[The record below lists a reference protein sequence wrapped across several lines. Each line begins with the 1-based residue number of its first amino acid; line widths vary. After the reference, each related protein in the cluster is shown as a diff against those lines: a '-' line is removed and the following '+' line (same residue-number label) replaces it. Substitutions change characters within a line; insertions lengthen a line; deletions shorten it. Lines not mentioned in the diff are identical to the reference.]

1 MVLATGAE
9 TAHSLFEI
17 AYANYFKPS
26 KPYNDSRIQLKPELV
41 IKAEDVQLNELVE
54 SDAILEE
61 ALMEG
66 SLFGGL
72 DLLSKLKNLPQKAEV
87 KGRNQPQDI

>member
-26 KPYNDSRIQLKPELV
+26 KPFDDSRIQSKPEV
-41 IKAEDVQLNELVE
+41 VRAEDVQLNELVE